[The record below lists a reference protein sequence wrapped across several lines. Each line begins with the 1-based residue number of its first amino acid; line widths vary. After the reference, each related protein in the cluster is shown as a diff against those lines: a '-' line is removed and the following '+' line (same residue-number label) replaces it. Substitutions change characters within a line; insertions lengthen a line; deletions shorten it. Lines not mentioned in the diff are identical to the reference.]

1 MPHTQGTKLCEVEI
15 DFLARTL
22 IAQHG
27 DNAPLAAEHHLDQ
40 LMAAGSSR
48 YETWVAVID
57 AIHVNRCHARS
68 GGGALHSVIRA
79 WQSFLND

>member
-1 MPHTQGTKLCEVEI
+1 MPGKPATTLCETEI

-27 DNAPLAAEHHLDQ
+27 EDAPLAAEHHLDQ

-57 AIHVNRCHARS
+57 AIHVNRCRQRS
-68 GGGALHSVIRA
+68 VGAFGAVIRA